1 MALTIQEIGTMIK
14 AKCKTIVFVINNDG
28 YTVERLIWGA
38 QQGQTFLS
46 SPLSFFGSTQRIVDP
61 TSTDILDSI
70 QRHCSPQLLSPPPS
84 VPPSGP
90 AILLPSRNYSVR
102 VSSHLRET
110 TTQATAEPA
119 TCGTG
124 SR

>member
-46 SPLSFFGSTQRIVDP
+46 SPY
-61 TSTDILDSI
+61 
-70 QRHCSPQLLSPPPS
+70 
-84 VPPSGP
+84 
-90 AILLPSRNYSVR
+90 LPFVFRLYPENSRPNIN
-102 VSSHLRET
+102 
-110 TTQATAEPA
+110 
-119 TCGTG
+119 
-124 SR
+124 

>member
-46 SPLSFFGSTQRIVDP
+46 SPLSTIRFS
-61 TSTDILDSI
+61 
-70 QRHCSPQLLSPPPS
+70 
-84 VPPSGP
+84 
-90 AILLPSRNYSVR
+90 ALP
-102 VSSHLRET
+102 RE
-110 TTQATAEPA
+110 
-119 TCGTG
+119 
-124 SR
+124 

>member
-46 SPLSFFGSTQRIVDP
+46 SPLSTIRFSA
-61 TSTDILDSI
+61 L
-70 QRHCSPQLLSPPPS
+70 H
-84 VPPSGP
+84 
-90 AILLPSRNYSVR
+90 
-102 VSSHLRET
+102 RE
-110 TTQATAEPA
+110 
-119 TCGTG
+119 
-124 SR
+124 